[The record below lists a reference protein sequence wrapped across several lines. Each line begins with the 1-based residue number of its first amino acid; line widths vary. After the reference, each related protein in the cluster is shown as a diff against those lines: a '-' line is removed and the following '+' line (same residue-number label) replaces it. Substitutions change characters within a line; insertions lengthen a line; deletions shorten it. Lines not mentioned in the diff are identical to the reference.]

1 MFRIKATPTLVNSF
15 MAKYNRVPR
24 HRHDYEYLNCHNI
37 TLYGMNDNEEPSV
50 LVVSKL
56 IRNTSGILHV
66 ISQYLYAN
74 GNYDIDFIDEYLG
87 NSLAISYLIT
97 DCIAFDDHHMWY
109 KLSDSQKR
117 RLANRVLFDGKLR
130 DLSNNP
136 VNIYEKHV
144 QFWSLCAD

>member
-66 ISQYLYAN
+66 ISQYLLHKIRAFLIHRR
-74 GNYDIDFIDEYLG
+74 NY
-87 NSLAISYLIT
+87 T
-97 DCIAFDDHHMWY
+97 
-109 KLSDSQKR
+109 KLNNT
-117 RLANRVLFDGKLR
+117 LTKLT
-130 DLSNNP
+130 
-136 VNIYEKHV
+136 
-144 QFWSLCAD
+144 